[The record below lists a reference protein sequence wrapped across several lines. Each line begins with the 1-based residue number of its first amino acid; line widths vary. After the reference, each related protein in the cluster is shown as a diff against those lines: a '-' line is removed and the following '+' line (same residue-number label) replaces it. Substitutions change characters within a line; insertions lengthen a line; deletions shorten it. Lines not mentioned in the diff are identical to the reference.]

1 MSNQYK
7 LFVFAEKS
15 NDYRELEIETS
26 DMLTVISLENIQD
39 ISTRKDT
46 ITKDLTV
53 QGTPNNNQVLGNL
66 YDISRYSAETYS
78 EELGHNFVAN
88 RYVKCVLLENNI
100 QILKGKL
107 LVKDIVINSS
117 EIMYVCG
124 IVGSLVSFFADL
136 KERELTDL
144 DSINNNVAYNLNT
157 IENSWTTPNL
167 NYLFPQL
174 DYGIDERPK
183 YIENDIEVEPNHWDN
198 SYDFKNYRPALY
210 VKTYLDAIF
219 NGFRYNSTT
228 GKYTQLDN
236 NNQP

>member
-1 MSNQYK
+1 
-7 LFVFAEKS
+7 
-15 NDYRELEIETS
+15 
-26 DMLTVISLENIQD
+26 
-39 ISTRKDT
+39 
-46 ITKDLTV
+46 
-53 QGTPNNNQVLGNL
+53 
-66 YDISRYSAETYS
+66 
-78 EELGHNFVAN
+78 
-88 RYVKCVLLENNI
+88 
-100 QILKGKL
+100 ILKGKL

-228 GKYTQLDN
+228 DKYTQLEN
-236 NNQP
+236 NNQTMSKNSYQSSLTASDSFKRLFIPYNSEHLTYNIKGVL